1 MKQRT
6 YQARQHND
14 DQRRNENHLTHA
26 RRWFDVQPA
35 FIRTRACQLQTVVMK
50 TTGQHFNNVHIEHFS
65 LTNNTRHKRYQFSS
79 DEVTSFRN
87 TIVCVCVCLCVC
99 VYVPLPLRRLQGSIY
114 THTVLLSMLLSSSE
128 PYHTTNRIIDVVYLL
143 WRNIYI

>member
-35 FIRTRACQLQTVVMK
+35 FIRNRACQLQTFVME
-50 TTGQHFNNVHIEHFS
+50 TTGQHNFS

-79 DEVTSFRN
+79 DEVTSFPN
-87 TIVCVCVCLCVC
+87 TMVRVCVCVCVITFKAVGRIDIHAYC
-99 VYVPLPLRRLQGSIY
+99 S
-114 THTVLLSMLLSSSE
+114 LSMLLSSSE

-143 WRNIYI
+143 

>member
-14 DQRRNENHLTHA
+14 DQLRNENHLTHA
-26 RRWFDVQPA
+26 RRWLDVQPA
-35 FIRTRACQLQTVVMK
+35 FIRTRACQLQTFVME

-87 TIVCVCVCLCVC
+87 TIVRACVCVCLCAITFKAVARIDIHAYC
-99 VYVPLPLRRLQGSIY
+99 SFIHASVVKR
-114 THTVLLSMLLSSSE
+114 TVS
-128 PYHTTNRIIDVVYLL
+128 YYK
-143 WRNIYI
+143 

>member
-14 DQRRNENHLTHA
+14 DHRRNENHLTHA

-35 FIRTRACQLQTVVMK
+35 VIGTRACQLQTFVME
-50 TTGQHFNNVHIEHFS
+50 TTGQHFNDVHTEHFS
-65 LTNNTRHKRYQFSS
+65 LTNNTRHKRYQFSM
-79 DEVTSFRN
+79 DEVTSFPN
-87 TIVCVCVCLCVC
+87 TMVCVCVCVCVC
-99 VYVPLPLRRLQGSIY
+99 VPLPLRRLEGSIY
-114 THTVLLSMLLSSSE
+114 MHTVLLSMVLSSSE

-143 WRNIYI
+143 